1 MVFDDIITGTPSQIL
16 TPLLRKIGG
25 YTRQDRTK
33 RFKIGITNDPERR
46 FNQAYAGKY
55 NEMIVLYQTDSIDYV
70 SKLEAALIEHN
81 WDLTDNQVGGGGGG
95 IGEPPYY
102 LYVVVLYH

>member
-1 MVFDDIITGTPSQIL
+1 
-16 TPLLRKIGG
+16 
-25 YTRQDRTK
+25 
-33 RFKIGITNDPERR
+33 
-46 FNQAYAGKY
+46 
-55 NEMIVLYQTDSIDYV
+55 MIVLYQTDSIDYV

-81 WDLTDNQVGGGGGG
+81 WELTDNQVGGGGGG